1 MIATKSW
8 ASVTANVM
16 IAEELPSW
24 KATKLYMRS
33 IAEQPMQNP
42 RGMVAIRLAALM
54 LRFLLKRNKFSRL
67 KGMASSSVTAAR
79 KRIRARKSSC
89 PVLYPKRLIVGIM
102 DMNIQNSIQ
111 HKMCLAPKLFMINL
125 GLRISPIKFL
135 LNILLFGWI
144 CKCSNDDNAKL

>member
-1 MIATKSW
+1 MIT
-8 ASVTANVM
+8 
-16 IAEELPSW
+16 EELPLR
-24 KATKLYMRS
+24 KAAKLYIRN

-42 RGMVAIRLAALM
+42 RGMVAIRLAALI
-54 LRFLLKRNKFSRL
+54 LRFFLKRNKFRRL
-67 KGMASSSVTAAR
+67 RGMASSSANEA
-79 KRIRARKSSC
+79 KKIIRARKSSC